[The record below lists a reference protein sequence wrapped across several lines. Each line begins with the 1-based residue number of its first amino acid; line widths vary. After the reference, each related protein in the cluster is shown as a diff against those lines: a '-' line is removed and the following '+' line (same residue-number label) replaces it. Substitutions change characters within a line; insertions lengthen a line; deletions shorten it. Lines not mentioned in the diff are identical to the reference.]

1 MWYNIC
7 IQGGGVMDKQM
18 MEFKL
23 LSYKQ
28 ALRKAYDNDDKCAI
42 KNWTED
48 ISALQKQIK
57 ECL

>member
-1 MWYNIC
+1 MWYNGT

-28 ALRKAYDNDDKCAI
+28 ALRKAYDNEDKSAI

-48 ISALQKQIK
+48 ISALQKQIQ
-57 ECL
+57 ESI

>member
-1 MWYNIC
+1 
-7 IQGGGVMDKQM
+7 MDKQM

-57 ECL
+57 ESI